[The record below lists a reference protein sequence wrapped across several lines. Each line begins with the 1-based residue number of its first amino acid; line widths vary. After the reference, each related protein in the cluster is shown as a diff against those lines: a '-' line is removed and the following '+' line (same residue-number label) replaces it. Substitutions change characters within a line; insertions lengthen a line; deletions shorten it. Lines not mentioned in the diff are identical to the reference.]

1 MIRRR
6 TTTFYKCV
14 SELSA
19 NSRWCL
25 TGTPIQNRL
34 EDIGALFTFIRASPF
49 DAMNL
54 FRRFIITPFEERGA
68 GRVIAS
74 QRLGLLLDSVC
85 LRRTMDLLHL
95 PEQQNRIHEVE
106 FSIEERE
113 QYEQTKTSMGRAI
126 RRNSDGIDR
135 KSVFSMFH
143 AQLQLR
149 ILCNHGTFQPLFSW
163 ARTRDL
169 LLEKEDALCSAG
181 QNGEISCSS
190 CRQLLPILGANRV
203 YRTYAQNCAHDFCFE
218 CLGEKASTDNADESG
233 IVPRCPVCY
242 PPGVPQV
249 AGAERRYMGQEGKQE
264 NYLNPQGYSSKM
276 AALISDVQQDLE
288 QTKR

>member
-6 TTTFYKCV
+6 STTFYKCV

-25 TGTPIQNRL
+25 TGTPIQNGL

-49 DAMNL
+49 DAMAL
-54 FRRFIITPFEERGA
+54 FRRFIIIPFEARGA
-68 GRVIAS
+68 SRILAS

-106 FSIEERE
+106 FSMEERT

-126 RRNSDGIDR
+126 RRNTDDNDR

-149 ILCNHGTFQPLFSW
+149 VLCNHGTFQPLFSW

-169 LLEKEDALCSAG
+169 LLEREDALCSAG
-181 QNGEISCSS
+181 QYGEIRCSS
-190 CRQLLPILGANRV
+190 CRQLLPILGTNRL
-203 YRTYAQNCAHDFCFE
+203 YRTYAQHCAHVLCLE
-218 CLGEKASTDNADESG
+218 CLGEKTSADSADEGGVVSQ
-233 IVPRCPVCY
+233 CPLCY
-242 PPGVPQV
+242 PPAVLRASRVEGT
-249 AGAERRYMGQEGKQE
+249 YMGQEGKQE
-264 NYLNPQGYSSKM
+264 KYLDPQGYSSKM

-288 QTKR
+288 KTKR

>member
-6 TTTFYKCV
+6 TTTFYKSV

-34 EDIGALFTFIRASPF
+34 EDIGALFSFIRASPF
-49 DAMNL
+49 DDMRV
-54 FRRFIITPFEERGA
+54 FRRFIITPFEQRA
-68 GRVIAS
+68 SRIIAS

-85 LRRTMDLLHL
+85 LRRPMDLLHL
-95 PEQQNRIHEVE
+95 PEQQNRVREIE
-106 FSIEERE
+106 FSMEERE
-113 QYEQTKTSMGRAI
+113 QYEQTKTSMGQAI
-126 RRNSDGIDR
+126 RRNTDGVDR

-143 AQLQLR
+143 VQLQLR
-149 ILCNHGTFQPLFSW
+149 ILCNHGTFQPLNSW
-163 ARTRDL
+163 AHTRDL
-169 LLEKEDALCSAG
+169 LVEREDALYSAG

-190 CRQLLPILGANRV
+190 CRQLLPIFGTNRV
-203 YRTYAQNCAHDFCFE
+203 YPTYAQHCAHVLCLE
-218 CLGEKASTDNADESG
+218 CLGENASAENADEGGVVS
-233 IVPRCPVCY
+233 RCPLCY
-242 PPGVPQV
+242 PPGVLR
-249 AGAERRYMGQEGKQE
+249 ATGIEGTYMGQEGKQE

-288 QTKR
+288 RTKR